1 MTCFALLT
9 RQSFVMSLVIFP
21 PLEEALVK
29 TPKKK
34 FSRSCLLPPKK
45 MEKRKKIVI
54 TTWKL
59 NSKLEQLF
67 KKGSASQQVFDK
79 PFLMSVQC

>member
-1 MTCFALLT
+1 
-9 RQSFVMSLVIFP
+9 MSLAIFP

-45 MEKRKKIVI
+45 MEKKEKNSDNNLKI
-54 TTWKL
+54 K
-59 NSKLEQLF
+59 
-67 KKGSASQQVFDK
+67 
-79 PFLMSVQC
+79 